1 VKVSSVEFNLLVSTY
16 RNRED
21 DCISELWYLFRELG
35 DDQVEVRRALV
46 PGLLFVR
53 TKLNPYEASKK
64 IGEIARERPWDVRYT
79 LKLTPIDAVT
89 SDDVE
94 EIKRVAVSL
103 ANAKIGE
110 SETYRIT
117 VNKRISNISSR
128 KLIEEIAKGINRKVN
143 LKSPD
148 KILQVEIIG
157 KDVGIAIL
165 RPEDVIS
172 IVKITT
178 S

>member
-1 VKVSSVEFNLLVSTY
+1 MVSTY

-46 PGLLFVR
+46 PGLLLVR
-53 TKLNPYEASKK
+53 TNLNPYEASKK

-79 LKLTPIDAVT
+79 LKLTPIDVVT

-110 SETYRIT
+110 SETYRVT
-117 VNKRISNISSR
+117 VNKRVSDISGR
-128 KLIEEIAKGINRKVN
+128 KLIEEIAKEINRKVN
-143 LKSPD
+143 LKSPN
-148 KILQVEIIG
+148 KILQIEIIG
-157 KDVGIAIL
+157 KDVGVAIL
-165 RPEDVIS
+165 RPEDIVS

>member
-1 VKVSSVEFNLLVSTY
+1 MGFNLLISTY

-21 DCISELWYLFRELG
+21 DCISELWYLFQELG
-35 DDQVEVRRALV
+35 DSQVEVRRALV
-46 PGLLFVR
+46 PGLLLVR
-53 TKLNPYEASKK
+53 TNLDPYEASKK

-89 SDDVE
+89 SDDVK

-128 KLIEEIAKGINRKVN
+128 KLIEEIAKEINRKVN
-143 LKSPD
+143 LKNPN
-148 KILQVEIIG
+148 KILQIEIIG

-165 RPEDVIS
+165 RPEDVVS
-172 IVKITT
+172 IAKIIT

>member
-148 KILQVEIIG
+148 KIL
-157 KDVGIAIL
+157 
-165 RPEDVIS
+165 
-172 IVKITT
+172 
-178 S
+178 

>member
-1 VKVSSVEFNLLVSTY
+1 MKFNLLVSTY

-46 PGLLFVR
+46 PGLLLVK
-53 TKLNPYEASKK
+53 TKLDPYEASKK
-64 IGEIARERPWDVRYT
+64 IGEIAKERPWDVRYT

-94 EIKRVAVSL
+94 EIKRVAVSF
-103 ANAKIGE
+103 ANKKI
-110 SETYRIT
+110 SKDETYRIT
-117 VNKRISNISSR
+117 VNKRVSNISSR
-128 KLIEEIAKGINRKVN
+128 RLIEEIAEEVDRKVN
-143 LKSPD
+143 LKNPD
-148 KILQVEIIG
+148 KILQIEIIG

-165 RPEDVIS
+165 RPEDIVS

>member
-1 VKVSSVEFNLLVSTY
+1 MKFNLLVSTY

-21 DCISELWYLFRELG
+21 DCVSELWYLFRELG
-35 DDQVEVRRALV
+35 DDQIEVRRALV
-46 PGLLFVR
+46 PGLLLVK
-53 TKLNPYEASKK
+53 TKLNPFEASKK
-64 IGEIARERPWDVRYT
+64 IGEIAKERPWDVRYT

-94 EIKRVAVSL
+94 EIKRVAIAL
-103 ANAKIGE
+103 ANEKIRVD
-110 SETYRIT
+110 ETFRIT
-117 VNKRISNISSR
+117 VNKRLSSISSK
-128 KLIEEIAKGINRKVN
+128 KLIEEIARHIDRKVN

-148 KILQVEIIG
+148 KILQIEIVG
-157 KDVGIAIL
+157 KDVGVAVL
-165 RPEDVIS
+165 KPEDIVS

>member
-1 VKVSSVEFNLLVSTY
+1 MKFNLLVSTY

-21 DCISELWYLFRELG
+21 DCVRELWYLFRELG
-35 DDQVEVRRALV
+35 DDQIEVRRALV
-46 PGLLFVR
+46 PGLLLVK
-53 TKLNPYEASKK
+53 TKLNPFEASKK
-64 IGEIARERPWDVRYT
+64 IGEIAKERPWDVRYT

-94 EIKRVAVSL
+94 EIKRVAIAL
-103 ANAKIGE
+103 ANEKIRVD
-110 SETYRIT
+110 ETFRIT
-117 VNKRISNISSR
+117 VNKRLSSISSK
-128 KLIEEIAKGINRKVN
+128 KLIEEIARHIDRKVN

-148 KILQVEIIG
+148 KILQIEIVG
-157 KDVGIAIL
+157 KDVGVAVL
-165 RPEDVIS
+165 KPEDIVS